1 MLTKPLA
8 QAASPSSLHWRFQ
21 RGVAFNLVGTFFN
34 QGSTFVVNIVVA
46 NLLGRQIFG
55 EYAIVQNTLVAV
67 SVFVQLG
74 IGYVATKYVA
84 EFRWTDRERTGRIL
98 GMLCG
103 FSTILAGIASLTLLF
118 LSRWLAVSMLKA
130 PTLSTSLA
138 IGSAVLLF
146 AVLNGFLIGALAGLE
161 GYRVLARALMLGR
174 YGLSA
179 SVFWFCLA
187 RGIEWSDRGSSNQWL
202 RSIRHVGFGTAE

>member
-8 QAASPSSLHWRFQ
+8 QAASPSSLHSRFQ
-21 RGVAFNLVGTFFN
+21 TGVAFNLVGTFFN

-84 EFRWTDRERTGRIL
+84 ELRSTDRERTGRIL

-118 LSRWLAVSMLKA
+118 LSRWLAVC
-130 PTLSTSLA
+130 
-138 IGSAVLLF
+138 
-146 AVLNGFLIGALAGLE
+146 
-161 GYRVLARALMLGR
+161 
-174 YGLSA
+174 
-179 SVFWFCLA
+179 FCLPY
-187 RGIEWSDRGSSNQWL
+187 
-202 RSIRHVGFGTAE
+202 